1 MNPSLGRATR
11 RQPIVAVLLATLST
25 FAAAAQV
32 TVTVRDAQGAA
43 VKDAVVWL
51 DPSASRAGK
60 SSATP
65 AEIGQV
71 NREFDPFVTVVAT
84 GTRVVFPNHD
94 KVKHHVYSFSTAK
107 SFEIQLYSGTPTEPI
122 VFDKAGVVVIGCNI
136 HDWMLAYVVVL
147 DSPWFAKS
155 AANGSARLVNLP
167 AGRYT
172 LHVWHPYQKVDVA
185 TQEFEL
191 GSVQASRE
199 LSAQLVLAPPPIKPR
214 RPAGDS
220 Y

>member
-1 MNPSLGRATR
+1 MNRLTWRTAACALA
-11 RQPIVAVLLATLST
+11 VAPGL
-25 FAAAAQV
+25 AAAAQV

-43 VKDAVVWL
+43 LKDAVVWL
-51 DPSASRAGK
+51 EAPAHTAKGTAK
-60 SSATP
+60 P

-71 NREFDPFVTVVAT
+71 NREFDPFVTVVTT

-94 KVKHHVYSFSTAK
+94 KVKHHVYSFSPAK

-155 AANGSARLVNLP
+155 AASGTAQLANLP

-172 LHVWHPYQKVDVA
+172 LHVWHPYQKADAA
-185 TQEFEL
+185 TQEIEL
-191 GSVQASRE
+191 GSAQTSRV
-199 LSAQLVLAPPPIKPR
+199 LSASLALAPPPLKPR
-214 RPAGDS
+214 RPAGDN

>member
-1 MNPSLGRATR
+1 LNARPRRAAGGRR
-11 RQPIVAVLLATLST
+11 VAACVLVALPG
-25 FAAAAQV
+25 FAFAAQV
-32 TVTVRDAQGAA
+32 TVAVRDAQGAA
-43 VKDAVVWL
+43 IQDAVVWL
-51 DPSASRAGK
+51 DSSPARAGK
-60 SSATP
+60 SAAKP

-71 NREFDPFVTVVAT
+71 SREFDPFVTVVGT

-94 KVKHHVYSFSTAK
+94 KVKHHVYSFSPAK

-155 AANGSARLVNLP
+155 TANGRAQLANLP

-172 LHVWHPYQKVDVA
+172 LHLWHPYQKAAVA
-185 TQEFEL
+185 AREIEL
-191 GSVQASRE
+191 VNAQASSE
-199 LSAQLVLAPPPIKPR
+199 LSAQLELAPPPLKPR
-214 RPAGDS
+214 RAAGDS

>member
-1 MNPSLGRATR
+1 MR
-11 RQPIVAVLLATLST
+11 RSVAVLLAVLSG
-25 FAAAAQV
+25 AAVAAQLSV
-32 TVTVRDAQGAA
+32 SVRDPRGAP

-51 DPSASRAGK
+51 EGLPRAGRSVAK
-60 SSATP
+60 P
-65 AEIGQV
+65 AEIGQAD
-71 NREFDPFVTVVAT
+71 REFDPFVTVIAA
-84 GTRVVFPNHD
+84 GTRVLFPNHD
-94 KVKHHVYSFSTAK
+94 KVKHHVYSFSPAK

-155 AANGSARLVNLP
+155 TAGGTALLANLP

-172 LHVWHPYQKVDVA
+172 LHVWHPYQKVDLA
-185 TQEFEL
+185 TREIEL
-191 GSVQASRE
+191 GHAQTSRE
-199 LSAQLVLAPPPIKPR
+199 LNAQLELAPPPVKPR
-214 RPAGDS
+214 RPAGDH